1 MKKIISYIL
10 LGLLLVVNLSGCS
23 SVKEIRNL
31 NRIVKDFQEKI
42 DPEYKLSVCK
52 NASIKLTQI
61 VDEEN
66 SLKEIYE
73 SYLTA
78 PDCSEREFFID
89 VDEMVFMVKKMARDL
104 NSELKNVYNKDIP
117 TVV

>member
-52 NASIKLTQI
+52 NASIK
-61 VDEEN
+61 N
-66 SLKEIYE
+66 SF
-73 SYLTA
+73 
-78 PDCSEREFFID
+78 SEQSGAVR
-89 VDEMVFMVKKMARDL
+89 
-104 NSELKNVYNKDIP
+104 
-117 TVV
+117 